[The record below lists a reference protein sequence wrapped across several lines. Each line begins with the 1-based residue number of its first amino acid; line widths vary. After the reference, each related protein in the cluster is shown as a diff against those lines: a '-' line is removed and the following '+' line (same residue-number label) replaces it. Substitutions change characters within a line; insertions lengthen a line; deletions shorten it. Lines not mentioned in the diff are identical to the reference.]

1 MYEFVNKKEV
11 SLVRYEIETIIHKVQ
26 DFLRKRH
33 IMTFQYN
40 LVGSASRHKHL
51 VTRIIGGNQ
60 GFDMDYNIII
70 KSINKAYDDAEKTKH
85 IIMEAFNK
93 FLFKGFKNC
102 EDSSSVFTI
111 KKIDKQNSKII
122 YSFDF
127 AIVNYYNEEV
137 QNSDFDYDYDAPE
150 DEYETIERQEYI
162 YFDKQNNKYFW
173 ELRPIAFDD
182 HRYKEQYIKK
192 AGYWNYLRDVYLER
206 KNLKPTKK
214 SRIIY
219 YETLDYVFQRCF
231 K

>member
-1 MYEFVNKKEV
+1 MFEFVSKKEV
-11 SLVRYEIETIIHKVQ
+11 SLARNEIEPIIHKVQ
-26 DFLRKRH
+26 NYLRKNN
-33 IMTFQYN
+33 IMTFKYY
-40 LVGSASRHKHL
+40 LVGSASNRRHL
-51 VTRIIGGNQ
+51 VTRIIGVNK

-85 IIMEAFNK
+85 IIMETFNK
-93 FLFKGFKNC
+93 FLLKGFKHC

-127 AIVNYYNEEV
+127 AIVNYYNEDI
-137 QNSDFDYDYDAPE
+137 QNPDFDYDYDDPE

-173 ELRPIAFDD
+173 KLRPIAFDD
-182 HRYKEQYIKK
+182 HRYKEQYVKEE
-192 AGYWNYLRDVYLER
+192 GLWSELRDLYLKQ
-206 KNLKPTKK
+206 KNNQQTKK

-219 YETLDYVFQRCF
+219 YETLNQLFQ
-231 K
+231 KY